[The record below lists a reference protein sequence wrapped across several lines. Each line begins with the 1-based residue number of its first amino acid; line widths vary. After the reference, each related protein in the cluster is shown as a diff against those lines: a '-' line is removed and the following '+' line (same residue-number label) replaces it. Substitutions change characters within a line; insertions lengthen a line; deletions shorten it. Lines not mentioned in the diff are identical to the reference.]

1 MIPSPLQVLFRKS
14 CRLLCLNG
22 VTSAVSLFA
31 ALTFCGATGTADDFY
46 RYTNYDPDR
55 PEHAPKPDEFAAP
68 TGWAR
73 PQTWWHWINGNV
85 SRAGIEADLRA
96 MAENGYG
103 FARIFHLNGKIEGP
117 LKFNSPEW
125 FDTFRFTVETAAKYG
140 IGLGIHNCEGWSE
153 AGGPW
158 ITPEQSMK
166 ELTWKL
172 TRVTGNG
179 TEQALALPT
188 LAKAAAS
195 AEQAWDGTGSALS
208 LPELDR
214 KLDYAVD
221 VAVLA
226 WPAKRPAQ
234 LAMHRAQPRVRPAND
249 YTQSNHKNY
258 GVLFD
263 GRREKSIAWSH
274 DKSSREQFCG
284 VTLEFAEPFEAAG
297 IFTEVQWMYELPLN
311 IVLEASDDGVTFTR
325 VCALEF
331 KQADCLASFPSRKA
345 RFWRL
350 VRYQSENPTERVL
363 RGVVKEH
370 VLPVS
375 ELELLAPGEF
385 SRAAS
390 PIDNFP
396 AKAGV
401 LATSGAITET
411 TTEYPAALTL
421 KREEIL
427 NLTPLR
433 GADGVLRWRVPPGDW
448 VVMRVGYTTT
458 GKTNH
463 PATPGGL
470 GLEVDKFDP
479 QALAHHFASY
489 PQKMIDAAGAQ
500 AGRTFAIIE
509 TDSWE
514 AGHQNWTANF
524 PVLFQARNGY
534 DVLPWLPVY
543 AGECIES
550 VATTENFL
558 RDLRQT
564 FSLLVMENFYGELGR
579 LTRQRGLKYEAEP
592 ASGIFMRNAMNSYRE
607 ADFPMNEVWQDA
619 REPGVVSGVRQAAA
633 REVASTAHFYGKKY
647 VTCESLT
654 SRKGNWAETPWTMK
668 GTADTVLLAGHN
680 VTVFHSFTHQ
690 PDERVP
696 GWQMDPWGVSLNRK
710 LPWWPLGRAWFDSI
724 ARTQY
729 MLQQGKYAAR
739 ILTLFSDEIPAIGAT
754 LAIKGEHQFDVIEG
768 DGVRRFLHVEDGRLV
783 SPGRMHYELLV
794 VAPGTTL
801 QLATLERLQQ
811 LLAAGAKISALKKP
825 LNPPSLRGGE
835 AAAQRWRQL
844 ADELYGD
851 GAKQARRIGRGTLYV
866 GYTADEAAAA
876 VGLREE
882 FRCTLEGAPAADV
895 AWMHR
900 EHVDGTEWFWVINRQ
915 PDAERRGV
923 FSFNVTGKRVSL
935 WHPETGRV
943 ERAPLYFEK
952 DGATHVTLSLAKLEG
967 LFVVFEP
974 QPAAEHAVRSSW
986 SGDETRGG
994 KETPVAFD
1002 HTKVAQDFTVFVTVS
1017 PTADR
1022 KLTEAAVRGIVP
1034 AANENFALYPE
1045 QMHVK
1050 MKQSDHACAGLS
1062 VGRNSVAV
1070 FEHGTGFFNSVLV
1083 WNALVPENA
1092 RVALRYARGVPTLF
1106 VNGREVARGKATGR
1120 VVHPPAE
1127 LRRSFKGVATDFSV
1141 EAQALSPDAIADRS
1155 EKKSAGREAPIAAKE
1170 PRLLVAADGRLAA
1183 EFSSAGALQLE
1194 TSTGRKLQLAA
1205 ANIPP
1210 AQQIAGP
1217 FMVSF
1222 DPQRGGP
1229 AEPQQFAALTS
1240 WTESPVAG
1248 VKHYSGLATYTK
1260 EFVLSSAQTA
1270 SDVRAYLVI
1279 DEVAEVAKVT
1289 INGRVAGT
1297 LWRPPYRLDV
1307 TDFVRAGANT
1317 LSITVGNTWVNRC
1330 LYDATLPEAQRL
1342 TWANTMQV
1350 HYPDPKTIKPGDYF
1364 PWKTGP
1370 LRSGLLGAMKLQFTR
1385 VVAADK

>member
-1 MIPSPLQVLFRKS
+1 MREVAWLLCAFPSAALAALCPMISLRPRAFAASKRQLAVWFALLAPVALLAAADAPSPDAESVR
-14 CRLLCLNG
+14 
-22 VTSAVSLFA
+22 
-31 ALTFCGATGTADDFY
+31 ADDFY

-125 FDTFRFTVETAAKYG
+125 FETFRFTVETATKYG

-195 AEQAWDGTGSALS
+195 AEQAWDGTGPALS

-274 DKSSREQFCG
+274 DKTSRAQFCG

-345 RFWRL
+345 RSWRL
-350 VRYQSENPTERVL
+350 VRYQSEKPTERVL

-370 VLPVS
+370 VLLVS

-524 PVLFQARNGY
+524 PALFQARNGY

-564 FSLLVMENFYGELGR
+564 FSSLVMENFYGELGR
-579 LTRQRGLKYEAEP
+579 LTRQCGLKYETEP

-844 ADELYGD
+844 ADDLYGD
-851 GAKQARRIGRGTLYV
+851 GAKQARRIGRGTLYI

-882 FRCTLEGAPAADV
+882 FHCALENAPAADV
-895 AWMHR
+895 AWVHR
-900 EHVDGTEWFWVINRQ
+900 EHADGTEWFWVINRQ

-974 QPAAEHAVRSSW
+974 QGAAEHAVRVVG
-986 SGDETRGG
+986 SGAET
-994 KETPVAFD
+994 
-1002 HTKVAQDFTVFVTVS
+1002 
-1017 PTADR
+1017 
-1022 KLTEAAVRGIVP
+1022 
-1034 AANENFALYPE
+1034 
-1045 QMHVK
+1045 
-1050 MKQSDHACAGLS
+1050 QSK
-1062 VGRNSVAV
+1062 
-1070 FEHGTGFFNSVLV
+1070 
-1083 WNALVPENA
+1083 A
-1092 RVALRYARGVPTLF
+1092 R
-1106 VNGREVARGKATGR
+1106 
-1120 VVHPPAE
+1120 
-1127 LRRSFKGVATDFSV
+1127 
-1141 EAQALSPDAIADRS
+1141 IADSRS
-1155 EKKSAGREAPIAAKE
+1155 ASRAKE
-1170 PRLLVAADGRLAA
+1170 PRLLVTADGRLAA
-1183 EFSSAGALQLE
+1183 EFSSAGALQLV

-1205 ANIPP
+1205 ANIPA

-1217 FMVSF
+1217 FAVSF

-1260 EFVLSSAQTA
+1260 DFALLSAQTA

-1289 INGRVAGT
+1289 INGCAAGT

-1307 TDFVRAGANT
+1307 TDFVRVGANA

-1364 PWKTGP
+1364 PWKAGP
-1370 LRSGLLGAMKLQFTR
+1370 LRSGLLGTMKLEFTR
-1385 VVAADK
+1385 VVVAD

>member
-1 MIPSPLQVLFRKS
+1 MLSLRASASVVSNFPRVGLCSLLAPVVL
-14 CRLLCLNG
+14 LA
-22 VTSAVSLFA
+22 TTIAAEPAVGPARTDEFL
-31 ALTFCGATGTADDFY
+31 

-55 PEHAPKPDEFAAP
+55 VEHAPKPDEFAAP

-140 IGLGIHNCEGWSE
+140 LGLGIHNCEGWSE

-158 ITPEQSMK
+158 ITPAQSMK

-172 TRVTGNG
+172 VRVTGNG
-179 TEQALALPT
+179 AEQALALPT
-188 LAKAAAS
+188 LASAGAG
-195 AEQAWDGTGSALS
+195 AEQTWDGTGPALS

-214 KLDYAVD
+214 KLDYSVD

-226 WPAKRPAQ
+226 WPAKRPKE

-274 DKSSREQFCG
+274 DKSSRGQFCG
-284 VTLEFAEPFEAAG
+284 VMLEFVEPFEAAG
-297 IFTEVQWMYELPLN
+297 IFTEVPWMYELPLN
-311 IVLEASDDGVTFTR
+311 IVLEASDDGVNFTR

-331 KQADCLASFPSRKA
+331 KQADCLANFSPRKA

-350 VRYQSENPTERVL
+350 VRYQSEKPTERVL

-370 VLPVS
+370 VLPLS

-411 TTEYPAALTL
+411 TAAYPAALTL
-421 KREEIL
+421 KRDEVL

-433 GADGVLRWRVPPGDW
+433 GADGVLRWRVPAGDW
-448 VVMRVGYTTT
+448 IVMRVGYTTT

-489 PQKMIDAAGAQ
+489 PQKMIEAAGPR
-500 AGRTFAIIE
+500 AGGTFSIIE

-514 AGHQNWTANF
+514 AGHQNWTADF
-524 PVLFQARNGY
+524 PALFRTRNGY
-534 DVLPWLPVY
+534 DILPWLPVY

-564 FSLLVMENFYGELGR
+564 FSSLVMENFYSELGR
-579 LTRQRGLKYEAEP
+579 LTRQRGLKYETEP

-633 REVASTAHFYGKKY
+633 REVASTAHFYGKQY

-654 SRKGNWAETPWTMK
+654 SRKGNWAETPWTMQ

-739 ILTLFSDEIPAIGAT
+739 ILTLFSDEIPAVGAS
-754 LAIKGEHQFDVIEG
+754 LALKGEHQFDVIEG
-768 DGVRRFLHVEDGRLV
+768 DGVRRFLCVEDGRLV

-811 LLAAGAKISALKKP
+811 LLEAGAKISALKKP

-835 AAAQRWRQL
+835 PAAQRWHEL
-844 ADELYGD
+844 ADALYGD
-851 GAKQARRIGRGTLYV
+851 GAKQTRRIGRGTLFV
-866 GYTADEAAAA
+866 GYTADEAAVAI
-876 VGLREE
+876 GLREE
-882 FRCTLEGAPAADV
+882 FRCTLDHAAAADI

-900 EHVDGTEWFWVINRQ
+900 EHANGTEWFWVINRLA
-915 PDAERRGV
+915 DEERRGV

-935 WHPETGRV
+935 WHPETGRI
-943 ERAPLYFEK
+943 ERAPFYYEK

-974 QPAAEHAVRSSW
+974 QPAAEHVVRASWRGAGASDSPPAVSDR
-986 SGDETRGG
+986 
-994 KETPVAFD
+994 
-1002 HTKVAQDFTVFVTVS
+1002 TKVAQDFTVF
-1017 PTADR
+1017 
-1022 KLTEAAVRGIVP
+1022 I
-1034 AANENFALYPE
+1034 
-1045 QMHVK
+1045 
-1050 MKQSDHACAGLS
+1050 
-1062 VGRNSVAV
+1062 
-1070 FEHGTGFFNSVLV
+1070 
-1083 WNALVPENA
+1083 
-1092 RVALRYARGVPTLF
+1092 
-1106 VNGREVARGKATGR
+1106 
-1120 VVHPPAE
+1120 
-1127 LRRSFKGVATDFSV
+1127 
-1141 EAQALSPDAIADRS
+1141 
-1155 EKKSAGREAPIAAKE
+1155 
-1170 PRLLVAADGRLAA
+1170 AADGRLGA
-1183 EFSSAGALQLE
+1183 EFANAGRLQLE
-1194 TSTGRKLQLAA
+1194 TAAGRKVELVAA
-1205 ANIPP
+1205 GIPK
-1210 AQQIAGP
+1210 AQRVAGP
-1217 FMVSF
+1217 FLVSF
-1222 DPQRGGP
+1222 DPLRGGP
-1229 AEPQQFAALTS
+1229 TEPQVLDALTS
-1240 WTESPVAG
+1240 WTESAVAG
-1248 VKHYSGLATYTK
+1248 VKHYSGLATYSK
-1260 EFVLSSAQTA
+1260 EFALSSAQTA
-1270 SDVRAYLVI
+1270 SDVRTYLVI
-1279 DEVAEVAKVT
+1279 GEVAEVAKVT
-1289 INGRVAGT
+1289 INGRAAGT

-1307 TDFVRAGANT
+1307 TEFVRAGANT
-1317 LSITVGNTWVNRC
+1317 LSIVVGNTWVNRC
-1330 LYDATLPEAQRL
+1330 LYDATRPEAERL

-1350 HYPDPKTIKPGDYF
+1350 HYPDPATIKPTDYF

-1370 LRSGLLGAMKLQFTR
+1370 LPSGLLGTMKLEFTR
-1385 VVAADK
+1385 VVQAQ